1 MRQLHST
8 ILDLLGL
15 MNQPQRDDALL
26 REAGV
31 SLDRAL
37 FPLLVVIE
45 RKGPLGVVELA
56 ALMGRD
62 YTTVS
67 RQVAKLESLGL
78 VERQA
83 KPDDRRV
90 SILKVTAEGMRI
102 SERLDAAR
110 DRLMTPIFSK
120 WSKRDKQNLL
130 RLLRKFTDD
139 FASAR
144 EQAAEDEQ

>member
-26 REAGV
+26 RGAGV

-56 ALMGRD
+56 ALIGRD